1 MRASALGSQ
10 PDGMRW
16 CDRILER
23 MTGSHK
29 QNSIRSSRQ
38 SSPRRKR
45 RLPKRVY
52 IMRRVVVLLVTVLW
66 IVFVWLS
73 VAGEARALFQAR
85 NLQASSNAGA
95 ASRWKPTHFHDAQIE
110 RANTERSESAEHS
123 ENTHAEQDAQ
133 AIAALEAPLSDEQR
147 HEILD
152 KARQAAY
159 EDNKTPV
166 VLHYCVATNGNVGS
180 AEGFANTVFRV
191 LNNPQGW
198 PRAGVIFAPTHD
210 TNACEFTIM
219 LAESSKLAEYSQGCS
234 AEYSCRVGT
243 EALGRGRRTLVC
255 TWRDALAVPHDGA
268 QP

>member
-85 NLQASSNAGA
+85 NLQASSNA
-95 ASRWKPTHFHDAQIE
+95 
-110 RANTERSESAEHS
+110 ESASLEVAFAEDGGPHAHDRRPLGDRIL
-123 ENTHAEQDAQ
+123 EIAAHAHRQFHTTRGAGHAE
-133 AIAALEAPLSDEQR
+133 
-147 HEILD
+147 
-152 KARQAAY
+152 
-159 EDNKTPV
+159 
-166 VLHYCVATNGNVGS
+166 
-180 AEGFANTVFRV
+180 
-191 LNNPQGW
+191 
-198 PRAGVIFAPTHD
+198 
-210 TNACEFTIM
+210 
-219 LAESSKLAEYSQGCS
+219 
-234 AEYSCRVGT
+234 
-243 EALGRGRRTLVC
+243 
-255 TWRDALAVPHDGA
+255 
-268 QP
+268 